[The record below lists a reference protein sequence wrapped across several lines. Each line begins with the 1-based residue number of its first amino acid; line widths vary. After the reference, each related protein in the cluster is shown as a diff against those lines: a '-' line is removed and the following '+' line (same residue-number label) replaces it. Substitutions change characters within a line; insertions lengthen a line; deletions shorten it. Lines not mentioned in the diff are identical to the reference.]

1 METEIRVYV
10 ADSTDWYKNLDGQ
23 SDIGDVMDC
32 AEAQGTVMTLPT
44 FIKQFN
50 NGELDLSGENTIV
63 RMAEYETEG
72 EGLFLKEVL

>member
-50 NGELDLSGENTIV
+50 NGELDLSGKNTIV

>member
-10 ADSTDWYKNLDGQ
+10 ADSTDWYQNLDGQ

-50 NGELDLSGENTIV
+50 NGELNLSGENTII
-63 RMAEYETEG
+63 RMAEYEVEG
-72 EGLFLKEVL
+72 EGLFIKEVL

>member
-50 NGELDLSGENTIV
+50 NGELNLSGENTII
-63 RMAEYETEG
+63 RMAEYEVEG
-72 EGLFLKEVL
+72 EGLFIKEVL

>member
-10 ADSTDWYKNLDGQ
+10 ADSTDWYQNLDGQ

-50 NGELDLSGENTIV
+50 NGELNLSGENTII

-72 EGLFLKEVL
+72 EGFFLKEVL